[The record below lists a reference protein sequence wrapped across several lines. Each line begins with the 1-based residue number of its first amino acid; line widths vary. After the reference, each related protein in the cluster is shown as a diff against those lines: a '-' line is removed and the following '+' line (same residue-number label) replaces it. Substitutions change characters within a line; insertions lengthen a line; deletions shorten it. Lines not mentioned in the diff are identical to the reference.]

1 MGGRVLRFA
10 KRHRTRHRTFRKA
23 VAWAGTTL
31 ALLVLL
37 VVMSQVAYTLASAM
51 PALGAARSCAVLV
64 LGYPGEANG
73 SPGAVQRF
81 RVEAGVSVYRKQ
93 HCERIIL
100 SGGAV
105 SNAKVEADSMAGLAA
120 SLGIPREAII
130 GERRSRT
137 TWENVGCSTPYLL
150 SADRVFIVSDSLH
163 ARRARRYAC
172 RQSSNLCARTVAA
185 GAVPPLWLF
194 PWNLLTAANE
204 LRVAIRDGLAYGR
217 DLSKS
222 APACPTSLEPLR

>member
-1 MGGRVLRFA
+1 MHSRVR
-10 KRHRTRHRTFRKA
+10 RPQSRQRTIRQG
-23 VAWAGTTL
+23 VAWVVAI
-31 ALLVLL
+31 LVLL
-37 VVMSQVAYTLASAM
+37 VALSQVAFSLASAV

-64 LGYPGEANG
+64 LGFPSEANG
-73 SPGAVQRF
+73 TPGAVQHF
-81 RVEAGVSVYRKQ
+81 RVEAGVSIYREQ

-100 SGGAV
+100 SGGLTGTG
-105 SNAKVEADSMAGLAA
+105 NGRVEADSMARLAA
-120 SLGIPREAII
+120 GFGIPRPAIV
-130 GERRSRT
+130 GERRART

-150 SADRVFIVSDSLH
+150 SVDRLFIVSDSLH

-185 GAVPPLWLF
+185 GAVPPIRLF
-194 PWNLLTAANE
+194 PWTLLTAANE

-222 APACPTSLEPLR
+222 APACPTRHEPIR

>member
-1 MGGRVLRFA
+1 MGSRVRRFG
-10 KRHRTRHRTFRKA
+10 KRHRTFRKA
-23 VAWAGTTL
+23 VASAVTIL
-31 ALLVLL
+31 ALLMLL
-37 VVMSQVAYTLASAM
+37 LGMSQVAFSLASSR
-51 PALGAARSCAVLV
+51 PPLGAARSCAVLV
-64 LGYPGEANG
+64 LGFPSEANG
-73 SPGAVQRF
+73 TPSAVQRF

-93 HCERIIL
+93 HCDRIIL

-105 SNAKVEADSMAGLAA
+105 ANGTVEADSMAGLAA
-120 SLGIPREAII
+120 GFGIPRQAIV

-150 SADRVFIVSDSLH
+150 SVDRVFIVSDSLH

-172 RQSSNLCARTVAA
+172 RQSPSLCARAVAA
-185 GAVPPLWLF
+185 GAVPPIRLF

-222 APACPTSLEPLR
+222 APACPTRHEPFR

>member
-1 MGGRVLRFA
+1 MGIWVRRFG
-10 KRHRTRHRTFRKA
+10 KRHRTFRKA
-23 VAWAGTTL
+23 LAWVGRAL

-37 VVMSQVAYTLASAM
+37 VVMSQVAYTLASAL

-81 RVEAGVSVYRKQ
+81 RVEAGVSVYRKH

-105 SNAKVEADSMAGLAA
+105 SNARVEADSMAGVAA
-120 SLGIPREAII
+120 GFGIPWQAIV
-130 GERRSRT
+130 GERRSRS
-137 TWENVGCSTPYLL
+137 TWENVGCSIPYLL
-150 SADRVFIVSDSLH
+150 SVDRVFIVSDSLH

-172 RQSSNLCARTVAA
+172 RQSSNLCGRTVAA
-185 GAVPPLWLF
+185 GAVPPIRLF

-222 APACPTSLEPLR
+222 APACPTSHEPFR

>member
-1 MGGRVLRFA
+1 MGSRVRRFG
-10 KRHRTRHRTFRKA
+10 KRHRTFRKA
-23 VAWAGTTL
+23 VASAVTIL
-31 ALLVLL
+31 AVLL
-37 VVMSQVAYTLASAM
+37 LLLAMSQLAFSLASAR
-51 PALGAARSCAVLV
+51 PAFGAARSCAVLV

-81 RVEAGVSVYRKQ
+81 RVEAGVSIYRKQ

-100 SGGAV
+100 SGGATGTG
-105 SNAKVEADSMAGLAA
+105 NGRVEADSMAGVAA
-120 SLGIPREAII
+120 GFGIPRQAIV

-150 SADRVFIVSDSLH
+150 SVDRVFIVSDSLH

-172 RQSSNLCARTVAA
+172 RQSSSLCARTVAA
-185 GAVPPLWLF
+185 GAVPPIRLF

-222 APACPTSLEPLR
+222 APACPTRHEPLR